1 MAAMDVSL
9 LTASHFQRHIGSRFR
24 LHADDVFEVE
34 VSEVNERG
42 GRSGA
47 TPESR
52 RTPFSV
58 VFLGP
63 RDPVLPQRIYRL
75 DHEELGTL
83 DLFLVPIGRD
93 EEGVRYEAV
102 FT

>member
-1 MAAMDVSL
+1 MTDTDVSL
-9 LTASHFQRHIGSRFR
+9 LTASHFQPHVGSHFELR
-24 LHADDVFEVE
+24 ADDVLDVELLEVDDAD
-34 VSEVNERG
+34 
-42 GRSGA
+42 GRSGD
-47 TPESR
+47 PL
-52 RTPFSV
+52 RTARAPFSI

-75 DHEELGTL
+75 EHDELGTL

-93 EEGVRYEAV
+93 DAGVRYEAV